1 MFERYTER
9 ARRVLFFARYEASQL
24 GSISIETEH
33 LLLGLIREGKG
44 LTSRIFARSH
54 LSLESIRK
62 EIEGRTVF
70 REKVSTSVEIPFSA
84 ETKRVLQFAA
94 EEADRLLHN
103 YIGTEH
109 LLLGILRE
117 ERSVA
122 ATILME
128 KGMRLNTVREDIVA
142 LLNEKTTLT
151 RVKETPLLAEFSRDL
166 TEAAMKNQLDPLV
179 GRHIE
184 IERVQQVLCRRTKNN
199 AVLIGEPGVG
209 KTAIVEGLAQKI
221 VYGDVPHFLADKRL
235 LALDISLIVAGTKY
249 RGQFEERLKAI
260 MKELTENPN
269 IIVFI
274 DELHTLVGAGSAE
287 GSLDAANI
295 LKPALSRGEIRCIG
309 ATTPSEYR
317 KYIEKDRS
325 LERRFQAIKVDP
337 PNERETIEVLMGVK
351 DRYETFHHVEYTTEA
366 IEAAVYQ
373 SSRYI
378 TDRFLPD
385 KAIDLVDEAGARAK
399 LREAGYSEEFGEINR
414 SIRVAVEQME
424 TAVSEKNF
432 EKAQFYREQEVQAR
446 ENLQFVREKFDV
458 KSSTRRVVVGKG
470 EIDEVVSKWTGVP
483 LTSIN
488 QDEGDKLLH
497 MEDALHN
504 RVISQDAA
512 ISALS
517 RAIRRSRAGL
527 KSPNRPVGSFI
538 FLGPTG
544 VGKTELARAI
554 ANFLFGSDHAL
565 IRFDMSEY
573 MEKHSVSKLIGSP
586 PGYVGHEEGGQLTE
600 KVKRNPYSVVLLD
613 EVEKAHPDLF
623 NILLQVFE
631 DGHLTDGLGNRV
643 NFKNTIIIMTSN
655 IGARFIQKKAS
666 LGFQSADSGV
676 ISPQRQRHGARRG
689 EEDVQPGVHQPH
701 RRDHRLRGALGRRPP
716 DHHQAAREAG
726 ERQPGRPPAPP
737 RARAGSHR
745 LDHRADV
752 QGSLVRRPS
761 AAPRD
766 PALYRGSAVRGAHPR
781 APQGGRH
788 PGVPRCGEP
797 GVPSGRRDRERP
809 PAGLTRLRMGGPC
822 HGYGAASARP
832 LGSLARL
839 RSSKLMAWPLPG
851 PSVRAAAGRSQPP
864 IMRVFALLLVALAAA
879 GEVRAQTPPAGTPV
893 RPGPVRRRRAIFPRR
908 SAARPSRRPAGCPR
922 PAPARSSTRSCSAS
936 RSRAE
941 AP

>member
-54 LSLESIRK
+54 LSLENIRK

-122 ATILME
+122 ASILME
-128 KGMRLNTVREDIVA
+128 KGMRLNTVREDIVQ

-166 TEAAMKNQLDPLV
+166 TESAMKNQLDPLV
-179 GRHIE
+179 GREHE
-184 IERVQQVLCRRTKNN
+184 VERVQQVLCRRTKNN

-221 VYGDVPHFLADKRL
+221 VYGDVPHFLADKRI
-235 LALDISLIVAGTKY
+235 LALDGTKY

-260 MKELTENPN
+260 MKELTDNPN

-309 ATTPSEYR
+309 ATTPAEYR

-337 PNERETIEVLMGVK
+337 PGERETIEILIGVK
-351 DRYETFHHVEYTTEA
+351 DRYESFHHVEYTREA

-373 SSRYI
+373 SNRYI

-399 LREAGYSEEFGEINR
+399 LREAGYSEEFGEINK

-424 TAVSEKNF
+424 SAVSQKDF
-432 EKAQFYREQEVQAR
+432 EKAQFYREQEVTAR

-458 KSSTRRVVVGKG
+458 KSSARKVIVGKQ

-483 LTSIN
+483 IASIN
-488 QDEGDKLLH
+488 QDEGDKLLR
-497 MEDALHN
+497 MEIELHR
-504 RVISQDAA
+504 RVISQEKA
-512 ISALS
+512 ISAIS

-527 KSPNRPVGSFI
+527 KNPNRPVGSFV

-544 VGKTELARAI
+544 VGKTELARAL

-613 EVEKAHPDLF
+613 EVEKAHPDIF

-655 IGARFIQKKAS
+655 IGARFIQKKS
-666 LGFQSADSGV
+666 SMGFQSSDT
-676 ISPQRQRHGARRG
+676 G
-689 EEDVQPGVHQPH
+689 EIAKSVTDMVLGEVKRTFNPEFINRIDEIIVFE
-701 RRDHRLRGALGRRPP
+701 ALGDEDLRRIMALLVAQLNDNLIDRKLKIALTP
-716 DHHQAAREAG
+716 DVIDWIIEIT
-726 ERQPGRPPAPP
+726 
-737 RARAGSHR
+737 
-745 LDHRADV
+745 
-752 QGSLVRRPS
+752 
-761 AAPRD
+761 
-766 PALYRGSAVRGAHPR
+766 
-781 APQGGRH
+781 
-788 PGVPRCGEP
+788 CK
-797 GVPSGRRDRERP
+797 DRS
-809 PAGLTRLRMGGPC
+809 
-822 HGYGAASARP
+822 YGARP
-832 LGSLARL
+832 L
-839 RSSKLMAWPLPG
+839 
-851 PSVRAAAGRSQPP
+851 
-864 IMRVFALLLVALAAA
+864 
-879 GEVRAQTPPAGTPV
+879 
-893 RPGPVRRRRAIFPRR
+893 RRAIQRYVEDPLSEELIRGHLHGGEVEVYLD
-908 SAARPSRRPAGCPR
+908 AGQLAYRPVGDVEAGR
-922 PAPARSSTRSCSAS
+922 KLA
-936 RSRAE
+936 
-941 AP
+941 

>member
-44 LTSRIFARSH
+44 LTSRIFSRSH
-54 LSLESIRK
+54 LSLENIRK

-70 REKVSTSVEIPFSA
+70 REKVSTSVEIPFST

-117 ERSVA
+117 ERSIASMV
-122 ATILME
+122 LSE
-128 KGMRLNTVREDIVA
+128 KGMRLNTVREDIVQ
-142 LLNEKTTLT
+142 LLNEKTAVS

-166 TEAAMKNQLDPLV
+166 SDAATKNNLDPLV
-179 GRHIE
+179 GRSVE
-184 IERVQQVLCRRTKNN
+184 LERVQQVLCRRSKNN

-209 KTAIVEGLAQKI
+209 KTAIVEGLAQR
-221 VYGDVPHFLADKRL
+221 VVCGEVPHFLAEKRL

-260 MKELTENPN
+260 MKELAENPN

-274 DELHTLVGAGSAE
+274 DELHTLVGAGAAE

-309 ATTPSEYR
+309 ATTPSEFR

-325 LERRFQAIKVDP
+325 LERRFLAIKVEP
-337 PNERETIEVLMGVK
+337 PSEAESLEILSGIQEK
-351 DRYETFHHVEYTTEA
+351 YESFHHVAYAPEA
-366 IEAAVYQ
+366 MEAAVYQ

-399 LREAGYSEEFGEINR
+399 LRESGYTEEFGEVNK

-424 TAVSEKNF
+424 NATAQKDYER
-432 EKAQFYREQEVQAR
+432 AQFFREQEVLAR
-446 ENLQFVREKFDV
+446 ENLQFIREKFDV
-458 KSSTRRVVVGKG
+458 KNGGNKAAVTKQD
-470 EIDEVVSKWTGVP
+470 IDEVVSKWTGVP
-483 LTSIN
+483 LVSIN
-488 QDEGDKLLH
+488 QDESTKLLN
-497 MEDALHN
+497 MEEELHK
-504 RVISQDAA
+504 RVISQQLAV
-512 ISALS
+512 SALA

-527 KSPNRPVGSFI
+527 KSPDRPVGSFV

-544 VGKTELARAI
+544 VGKTELARAL
-554 ANFLFGSDHAL
+554 ANVLFGSDASL
-565 IRFDMSEY
+565 VRFDMSEY

-600 KVKRNPYSVVLLD
+600 KIKRHPYSVVLLD
-613 EVEKAHPDLF
+613 EIEKAHPDLL

-655 IGARFIQKKAS
+655 IGARYIQKKAS
-666 LGFQSADSGV
+666 VGFQSS
-676 ISPQRQRHGARRG
+676 
-689 EEDVQPGVHQPH
+689 E
-701 RRDHRLRGALGRRPP
+701 
-716 DHHQAAREAG
+716 AREIQRSVSEMVLG
-726 ERQPGRPPAPP
+726 EVKRTFNPEFVNRVDEIIVFEALTDDDLRKIMAMLIEQLNKNLLD
-737 RARAGSHR
+737 RALSIR
-745 LDHRADV
+745 LTSEVVDWIIEAT
-752 QGSLVRRPS
+752 
-761 AAPRD
+761 
-766 PALYRGSAVRGAHPR
+766 
-781 APQGGRH
+781 
-788 PGVPRCGEP
+788 C
-797 GVPSGRRDRERP
+797 RDRS
-809 PAGLTRLRMGGPC
+809 
-822 HGYGAASARP
+822 YGARP
-832 LGSLARL
+832 LRRAIQRYVEDPLSEELIRGRLESGEVEVYLDAGALAYR
-839 RSSKLMAWPLPG
+839 
-851 PSVRAAAGRSQPP
+851 AAGRELEGS
-864 IMRVFALLLVALAAA
+864 RLA
-879 GEVRAQTPPAGTPV
+879 
-893 RPGPVRRRRAIFPRR
+893 
-908 SAARPSRRPAGCPR
+908 
-922 PAPARSSTRSCSAS
+922 
-936 RSRAE
+936 
-941 AP
+941 